1 MSDLAQA
8 LDALLGLLQEH
19 LGEVN
24 TPLNALVTTADDEA
38 LQDVDEESD
47 DSPLDDLPVSL
58 FTADRREELLRE
70 MQKRG
75 IDATQLDV

>member
-1 MSDLAQA
+1 MKRF
-8 LDALLGLLQEH
+8 
-19 LGEVN
+19 
-24 TPLNALVTTADDEA
+24 TADDEA